1 MVTLVKQE
9 SYKLVKRPSLFVFWF
24 GLTLFQV
31 AIAVYLLTHPNASN
45 PSSLF
50 INSFYAPVLIVFY
63 MLALTSTQLSSEL
76 QYGTLKSLLYRRYSS
91 SKILASKWVTLL
103 LCTLVLYASSLIM
116 SLCLAI
122 TVFNGKIDLVA
133 KGIKGQ
139 QVWQIWLMN
148 NISLFLTL
156 IFILSFVCL
165 LATLFENSTPA
176 IIIGLSTYFI
186 VSIFNQLMFMMIK
199 QHEWI
204 KWNPVNMMNLGN
216 QLQNAEL
223 SKLTRLPLSQISLGY
238 LIYAAAFFALSLVV
252 FKYRNER

>member
-63 MLALTSTQLSSEL
+63 MLALTSTQLSSEI

-103 LCTLVLYASSLIM
+103 
-116 SLCLAI
+116 
-122 TVFNGKIDLVA
+122 
-133 KGIKGQ
+133 
-139 QVWQIWLMN
+139 
-148 NISLFLTL
+148 
-156 IFILSFVCL
+156 
-165 LATLFENSTPA
+165 PR
-176 IIIGLSTYFI
+176 
-186 VSIFNQLMFMMIK
+186 
-199 QHEWI
+199 
-204 KWNPVNMMNLGN
+204 
-216 QLQNAEL
+216 LQ
-223 SKLTRLPLSQISLGY
+223 
-238 LIYAAAFFALSLVV
+238 
-252 FKYRNER
+252 